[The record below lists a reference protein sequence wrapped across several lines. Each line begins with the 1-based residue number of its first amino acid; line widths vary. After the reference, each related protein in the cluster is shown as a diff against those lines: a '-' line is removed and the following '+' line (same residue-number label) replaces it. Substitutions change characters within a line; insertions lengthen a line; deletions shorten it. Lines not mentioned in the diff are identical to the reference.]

1 MESTSNA
8 FGGQLARFKIA
19 NNDSIVINES
29 KSGKFS
35 RTLDA
40 MPATLLNNNQP
51 LNGNISMEIH
61 SADEDNQKLR
71 KVMYA
76 FTVLRL
82 CIKRLM

>member
-1 MESTSNA
+1 MP
-8 FGGQLARFKIA
+8 LA
-19 NNDSIVINES
+19 DSLQDS
-29 KSGKFS
+29 KLQIITVLLSMNQKGKFG

-61 SADEDNQKLR
+61 SADEDKSKLR